1 MGHPVAM
8 PFTTGPGQA
17 SYTSAFPIPADG
29 MGCPDM
35 NQVWGPYRS
44 AWGGPYDGALPDP
57 LVTTV
62 TLTAA
67 DPAGQSASITGTF
80 TTNWESHP
88 KWKRVVDGGD
98 NAPGFTTS
106 PAIMAAANVCA
117 RTAKVQSALALLTGK
132 ACGAITADGLARVS
146 SLVILDGLPSLKA
159 GDLDGLTNVTD
170 LTLSGEYTTIPENIF
185 ADMVNLDKVNLRCD
199 LTALPAGLFQ
209 NSPKI
214 RSLDIVATDIN
225 TPLPA
230 TLFSSL
236 TNLRSVGLTGN
247 RLATLPDSLFANLP
261 NLRYVGLGRN
271 GITTV
276 QDGMFRD
283 STNLRGVYLDNNKVA
298 TIGVDVFD
306 SLPELILR
314 RGQAGVAGPR
324 GQVSGRLRVP
334 VQVPNDQRAAERD
347 RPERCPKRL
356 DRAPGRPALG

>member
-8 PFTTGPGQA
+8 PFTTGPDSEG
-17 SYTSAFPIPADG
+17 YTSAFPIPAAG

-57 LVTTV
+57 LATTV

-80 TTNWESHP
+80 TTNWESRP

-132 ACGAITADGLARVS
+132 ACGAITADDLARVS

-170 LTLSGEYTTIPENIF
+170 LTLSGGYTTIPENKF

-209 NSPKI
+209 NS
-214 RSLDIVATDIN
+214 
-225 TPLPA
+225 
-230 TLFSSL
+230 
-236 TNLRSVGLTGN
+236 
-247 RLATLPDSLFANLP
+247 P

-347 RPERCPKRL
+347 RPERCPKRP

>member
-132 ACGAITADGLARVS
+132 ACGAITADDLARVS
-146 SLVILDGLPSLKA
+146 SPVIRDGLPSLKA

-170 LTLSGEYTTIPENIF
+170 LTLSGGYTTIPENIS

-214 RSLDIVATDIN
+214 RSLDIVTTDIN

-230 TLFSSL
+230 TLFNGL
-236 TNLRSVGLTGN
+236 TQLKWLGLSGSEHDENANTVGLTS
-247 RLATLPDSLFANLP
+247 AMLPASGLFS
-261 NLRYVGLGRN
+261 GL
-271 GITTV
+271 
-276 QDGMFRD
+276 
-283 STNLRGVYLDNNKVA
+283 TNLRGVYLDNNKVA

-347 RPERCPKRL
+347 RPERCPKRP

>member
-8 PFTTGPGQA
+8 PFTTGPDQA
-17 SYTSAFPIPADG
+17 SYTSAFPIPAAG

-44 AWGGPYDGALPDP
+44 AWGGAYDGALPDP

-80 TTNWESHP
+80 TTNWESRP

-132 ACGAITADGLARVS
+132 ACGAITADALARVS
-146 SLVILDGLPSLKA
+146 SPVILDGLPSLKA

-170 LTLSGEYTTIPENIF
+170 LTLSGGYTTIPENIF

-209 NSPKI
+209 NS
-214 RSLDIVATDIN
+214 
-225 TPLPA
+225 
-230 TLFSSL
+230 
-236 TNLRSVGLTGN
+236 
-247 RLATLPDSLFANLP
+247 P

-314 RGQAGVAGPR
+314 RGQSGAAGPR

-356 DRAPGRPALG
+356 DRALGRPALG